1 MVESM
6 AGASGGVME
15 GDAGMG
21 VDGGARVVGGEE
33 KKEVF
38 ADKEFA

>member
-1 MVESM
+1 
-6 AGASGGVME
+6 ME

-33 KKEVF
+33 KEVF